1 MEEDKRICKD
11 KVEIIIHLE
20 EEVYVYNEMI

>member
-1 MEEDKRICKD
+1 MEEDKRICKG